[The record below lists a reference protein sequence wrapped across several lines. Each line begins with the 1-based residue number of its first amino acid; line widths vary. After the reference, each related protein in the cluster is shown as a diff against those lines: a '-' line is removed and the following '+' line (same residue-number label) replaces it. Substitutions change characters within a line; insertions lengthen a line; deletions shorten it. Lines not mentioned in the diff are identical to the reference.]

1 MSHKCVI
8 NPVVVSDEDDGIF
21 EPERSF
27 SDVFNTCVDQL
38 SAKIDKKVFKVAL
51 RFHVLLENPEM
62 L

>member
-8 NPVVVSDEDDGIF
+8 NPVIVSDEDDGIF

-27 SDVFNTCVDQL
+27 PDVFNTCVDQL
-38 SAKIDKKVFKVAL
+38 PAKIDKKVLKVAL